1 VIIVLRPGTTD
12 AELEDLIGRIRSLGL
27 DVDVSKGV
35 KRTVVGVIGEEDKVR
50 VMPLAAI
57 PCVEQVMPVLKPY
70 TLASLEFHPEPSQ
83 AVAGGVAI
91 GGGAPFVV
99 IAGPCAVETAEQLR
113 GTALAVWRA
122 GAAALRGGAFK
133 PRTSPYSFQG
143 LGEEGL
149 RLLRAVGDEFGM
161 PVVTEVMDTRQVE
174 LVEKYADVLQVG
186 ARNMQNY
193 ALLTEVGRVGKPVLL
208 KRGMSA
214 TVKELLTSAEYIL
227 SQGNREVVLCE
238 RGIRS
243 FEDSVRNV
251 LDLSAIPNIKGTSH
265 LPVVVDPSHATG
277 RWDLVAPMARAA
289 LAAGADGVMVEVHEH
304 PEEALCDG
312 PQALLPRRFAEMMA
326 DLRRLAD
333 ALGRGLAKPTRP
345 PVSQPQAL

>member
-27 DVDVSKGV
+27 DVDVSRGV

-70 TLASLEFHPEPSQ
+70 TLASLEFHPEPSRA
-83 AVAGGVAI
+83 AVGGVSI

-99 IAGPCAVETAEQLR
+99 IAGPCAVETPEQLR

-149 RLLRAVGDEFGM
+149 RLLRAIGDELGM

-174 LVEKYADVLQVG
+174 LVDKYADMLQVG
-186 ARNMQNY
+186 ARNMQHY
-193 ALLTEVGRVGKPVLL
+193 TLLTEVGRVGKPVLL

-214 TVKELLTSAEYIL
+214 TVKELLMSAEYIL
-227 SQGNREVVLCE
+227 SQGNRQVVLCE
-238 RGIRS
+238 RGVRS

-312 PQALLPRRFAEMMA
+312 PQALLPERFAEMMG

-333 ALGRGLAKPTRP
+333 ALGRGLAKPTRL
-345 PVSQPQAL
+345 PVSQHQSL